1 MCPSDSIRVLVP
13 TSVFNQDMRLMGEL
27 KYGKY
32 ADIFPEE
39 LHPEALENYGQSSMA
54 LLGYTNH
61 LLICK

>member
-1 MCPSDSIRVLVP
+1 MCPSDSIRVLVI

-39 LHPEALENYGQSSMA
+39 PHPEVLENYGQSSMT
-54 LLGYTNH
+54 LPEYKNH
-61 LLICK
+61 LLIWK